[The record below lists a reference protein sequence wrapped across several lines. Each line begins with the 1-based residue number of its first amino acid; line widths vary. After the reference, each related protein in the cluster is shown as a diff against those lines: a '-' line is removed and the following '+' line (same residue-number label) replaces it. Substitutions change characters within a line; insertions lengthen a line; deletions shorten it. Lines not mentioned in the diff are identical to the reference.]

1 MPGFSPMQEEY
12 FRNATHRWNV
22 KSGATRSGKTYMDY
36 YNIPKRIRAVAGK
49 PGLIVL
55 LGNTKGTLQRNII
68 DPLQLIWGERLVS
81 SIRSDNT
88 AVLFGEKCYCLGADK
103 INQVDR
109 LRGSSIKYCYGDE
122 VVTWHEDVFSMLKSR
137 LDREYSIFDGTCNPE
152 GADHWFK
159 EFLDSNA
166 DIYCQNYTI
175 YDNPFNPPEF
185 VRNLEKEYDGTVY
198 FDRYIKGLWVNA
210 EGLVYPMWNGQLV
223 LEDYTPSGW
232 GEWYI
237 SGDYGTVN
245 PCSLG
250 LWWVNDDMAVRVD
263 EYYFDSRKRNW
274 SKTDEEH
281 YEALEELAGDRDIT
295 YVIVDPSAASFIET
309 IRRYGRFAVKRADNN
324 VLDGIRRT
332 ATLMNRKK
340 IYVTERC
347 TGFLSE
353 IRKYSWNPKA
363 KQDEVLKENDHA
375 MDDTRYLVN
384 TILRKT
390 LLRDTGGDK
399 D

>member
-1 MPGFSPMQEEY
+1 MSGFSPMQEEY

-36 YNIPKRIRAVAGK
+36 YLIPKRIRAVAGK
-49 PGLIVL
+49 PGLVVL

-81 SIRSDNT
+81 PIRSDNT

-122 VVTWHEDVFSMLKSR
+122 VVTWHEEVFSMLKSR

-159 EFLDSNA
+159 EFLGSDA

-399 D
+399 N

>member
-12 FRNATHRWNV
+12 FRKATHRWNV

-36 YNIPKRIRAVAGK
+36 YLIPKRIRAVAGK
-49 PGLIVL
+49 SGLVVL

-263 EYYFDSRKRNW
+263 EYYFDSRKRNC

>member
-49 PGLIVL
+49 PGLVVL

>member
-1 MPGFSPMQEEY
+1 MPFTDMQKEY

-49 PGLIVL
+49 PGLVVL

-399 D
+399 N

>member
-36 YNIPKRIRAVAGK
+36 YLIPKRIRAVAGK
-49 PGLIVL
+49 SGLVVL

-353 IRKYSWNPKA
+353 ISKYSWNSKA

>member
-36 YNIPKRIRAVAGK
+36 YLIPKRIRAVAGK
-49 PGLIVL
+49 PGLVVL

-81 SIRSDNT
+81 PIRSDNT

-122 VVTWHEDVFSMLKSR
+122 VVTWHEEVFSMLKSR

-159 EFLDSNA
+159 EFLDSDA

-309 IRRYGRFAVKRADNN
+309 IRRYGRFTVRRADNN

-340 IYVTERC
+340 IYVTEKC

>member
-1 MPGFSPMQEEY
+1 MSGFSPMQEEY

-36 YNIPKRIRAVAGK
+36 YLIPKRIRAVAGK
-49 PGLIVL
+49 PGLVVL

-81 SIRSDNT
+81 PIRSDNT

-159 EFLDSNA
+159 EFLGSDA

-399 D
+399 N

>member
-36 YNIPKRIRAVAGK
+36 YLIPKRIRAVAGK
-49 PGLIVL
+49 PGLVVL

-68 DPLQLIWGERLVS
+68 DPLQSIWGERLVS
-81 SIRSDNT
+81 PIRSDNT

-232 GEWYI
+232 GGWYI

-353 IRKYSWNPKA
+353 IRKYSWNPKS

>member
-1 MPGFSPMQEEY
+1 MSGFSPMQEEY

-36 YNIPKRIRAVAGK
+36 YLIPKRIRAVAGK
-49 PGLIVL
+49 PGLVVL

-81 SIRSDNT
+81 PIRSDNT

-122 VVTWHEDVFSMLKSR
+122 VVTWHEEVFSMLKSR

-159 EFLDSNA
+159 EFLDSDA

-340 IYVTERC
+340 IYVTEKC

-399 D
+399 N

>member
-1 MPGFSPMQEEY
+1 MPFTDMQKEY

-49 PGLIVL
+49 PGLVVL

-122 VVTWHEDVFSMLKSR
+122 VVTWHEDVFSMLKSLSR
-137 LDREYSIFDGTCNPE
+137 RDLSIFDGTCNPE
-152 GADHWFK
+152 GADHWLK

-399 D
+399 N

>member
-1 MPGFSPMQEEY
+1 MSGFSPMQEEY

-36 YNIPKRIRAVAGK
+36 YLIPKRIRAVAGK
-49 PGLIVL
+49 PGLVVL

-81 SIRSDNT
+81 PIRSDNT

-122 VVTWHEDVFSMLKSR
+122 VVTWHEEVFSMLKSR

-159 EFLDSNA
+159 EFLDSDA

-309 IRRYGRFAVKRADNN
+309 IRRYGRFTVRRADNN

-340 IYVTERC
+340 IYVTEKC

>member
-1 MPGFSPMQEEY
+1 MSGFSPMQEEY

-36 YNIPKRIRAVAGK
+36 YLIPKRIRAVAGK
-49 PGLIVL
+49 PGLVVL

-81 SIRSDNT
+81 PIRSDNT

-159 EFLDSNA
+159 EFLGSDA

-340 IYVTERC
+340 IYVTEKC

-399 D
+399 N